1 MVWRMYLPSNM
12 AMLGIYAK
20 FHGGGKFMFTGNRG
34 LQLANSRALCLHLG
48 RVPLYFVHVQDAL
61 GKPAGFLAISQR
73 LDIAK

>member
-1 MVWRMYLPSNM
+1 
-12 AMLGIYAK
+12 
-20 FHGGGKFMFTGNRG
+20 MFTGNRG